1 MRGNLTQ
8 VAPRRYHDR
17 EPAKRARE
25 QTEIEARAVK
35 VRSATSWLL
44 LLFCLAAAAP
54 AWALSLEEEVRLGR
68 GVMAQVRHY
77 GLTSDPSLNA
87 IGADLSGVIQR
98 QDLPWR
104 FWVIENMRGY
114 NAFAVPGGF
123 VCITR
128 AYYEKL
134 NADEAAFVIGHEM
147 AHIDL
152 RHHERQGQ
160 RVRRAEIGRLL
171 LDILTDGATGWRTAA
186 DLGATA
192 YVTRYSR
199 VLEREADFAG
209 YGYAEAA
216 GYDARMAVTALS
228 KLGDEPNLHPWIQN
242 IYATHPVL
250 SSREDRLS
258 ALGGEEPED
267 IATPPPA
274 ASHRRDLRGG
284 LDPFDPPRAI
294 AVRILSPDGGRWEN
308 PWRRNFT
315 RHLHLRLIPL
325 GFEIAGDD
333 IMYHREIGDPVE
345 TARSRDARYLLLV
358 TVKAMESERTDPDTL
373 AGTPVRA
380 TIDVAAELIAVAD
393 RSSMWQGVVAHQA
406 EAVDALAVD
415 PEILY
420 TDSCLGALAER
431 TAGEISLACARAAGA
446 VPAKA
451 GEQEARAEE
460 ATPAAAD

>member
-1 MRGNLTQ
+1 M
-8 VAPRRYHDR
+8 
-17 EPAKRARE
+17 K
-25 QTEIEARAVK
+25 I
-35 VRSATSWLL
+35 RSAARWLL
-44 LLFCLAAAAP
+44 LLLCLAAVAP

-68 GVMAQVRHY
+68 RVMAEVRPY

-87 IGADLSGVIQR
+87 IGADLAGVVQR
-98 QDLPWR
+98 QELPWH
-104 FWVIENMRGY
+104 FWVIEDMRGF

-134 NADEAAFVIGHEM
+134 NADEAAFVVGHEM

-152 RHHERQGQ
+152 RHHERQGR

-171 LDILTDGATGWRTAA
+171 LDIFTDGATGWRTAA
-186 DLGATA
+186 GLGATA
-192 YVTRYSR
+192 YVTHYSR
-199 VLEREADFAG
+199 ALEREADFAG

-228 KLGDEPNLHPWIQN
+228 KLGDTPDLHPWIQN

-267 IATPPPA
+267 IASPPPA

-284 LDPFDPPRAI
+284 LEPFDPPTPI
-294 AVRILSPDGGRWEN
+294 AVRILAPDGSRWEN
-308 PWRRNFT
+308 AWRRNFT

-333 IMYHREIGDPVE
+333 IMYHRDLGDPVE
-345 TARSRDARYLLLV
+345 TARSRNARYLLLV
-358 TVKAMESERTDPDTL
+358 TVKAMESERTGPDTL
-373 AGTPVRA
+373 AGTPTRA

-393 RSSMWQGVVAHQA
+393 RSPVWQGVAAHQA
-406 EAVDALAVD
+406 EAVDALAAD

-431 TAGEISLACARAAGA
+431 TAGEIALACAKAAGA

-451 GEQEARAEE
+451 GERKAPAEE
-460 ATPAAAD
+460 SAPAAAD